1 MILMHE
7 DWQRDTLQWSW
18 ICGRGMAR
26 WLSQSDR
33 SVILHPDS
41 SSGKAEREGRR
52 QREKERERGIY
63 IIRTTEAGRIIPR
76 SVITSLRV
84 ESTGDRCR
92 PSPRKAVARVSER
105 INQGQVCGALQ
116 FKISNVSSRS
126 LLRFWWI
133 SFVSW
138 GKLGKGAVPL
148 FLWTL
153 WEDWE
158 SFELDSIRIWKFF
171 YSVDDIRSA
180 NLIYYYEN
188 KLIFNLKKTGIRAL
202 EVLLYG

>member
-1 MILMHE
+1 MVMDLRPWHGTVAFTK
-7 DWQRDTLQWSW
+7 RPLRNPTSGFLFRK
-18 ICGRGMAR
+18 GREGG
-26 WLSQSDR
+26 SE
-33 SVILHPDS
+33 
-41 SSGKAEREGRR
+41 AERER
-52 QREKERERGIY
+52 ERERGIY

-148 FLWTL
+148 FLWN
-153 WEDWE
+153 
-158 SFELDSIRIWKFF
+158 SFIQWMIF
-171 YSVDDIRSA
+171 VV